1 MTSKYQESVSK
12 GFPVFGYDLLS
23 LGFMFTF
30 EQPELRAKET
40 IIIIIRRIIVV

>member
-12 GFPVFGYDLLS
+12 GFPGLCYDLLS
-23 LGFMFTF
+23 LRFMFTL

-40 IIIIIRRIIVV
+40 IIIIRRRIIVV